1 VTLTI
6 LLIVVGRFLLGG
18 YFLQAGIRNFM
29 KMPLHISIL
38 EKKGIPMPRESLIVA
53 LVVQTVGGAMVAFG
67 IFPAIGAVGLI
78 LFTIVA
84 NYLYHNFTQFQGEER
99 KSHLASVLVNL
110 GIIGGLLLVIAPS
123 V

>member
-1 VTLTI
+1 MTLTA
-6 LLIVVGRFLLGG
+6 LLIIIGRFLLGG

-29 KMPLHISIL
+29 KIPLHTSIL
-38 EKKGIPMPRESLIVA
+38 EKKGIPMPRESLLVA
-53 LVVQTVGGAMVAFG
+53 LVVQVLGGAMVAFG
-67 IFPAIGAVGLI
+67 VFPALGAIGLI

-110 GIIGGLLLVIAPS
+110 GIIGGLLLVTAGI
-123 V
+123 